1 MIYFPLV
8 SFHFSFFDAV
18 STRTL
23 VIGSSSVEVDLHV
36 TIARFLTLRMI
47 HLKIECTA
55 ILRYQRCQRG

>member
-8 SFHFSFFDAV
+8 PFHISFFDAG

-23 VIGSSSVEVDLHV
+23 VICNFSVEVDLHV

-47 HLKIECTA
+47 YLKIECTA
-55 ILRYQRCQRG
+55 ILRYLRCQRG